1 MLLNQNRLQRER
13 KTIRAMI
20 ELYCRRHHHPAE
32 ALCPECQQL
41 MDYAMQRIERC
52 PFKENKPT
60 CANCT
65 VHCYKPAMRQQVR
78 QVMRYAGPR
87 MLVYHPIL
95 AMMHF
100 VDGAAEKNK
109 PEPGAHTK
117 K

>member
-1 MLLNQNRLQRER
+1 MKKNRLELER

-20 ELYCRRHHHPAE
+20 GLYCRRCHHPSE

-41 MDYAMQRIERC
+41 VDYAILRIDRC

-65 VHCYKPAMRQQVR
+65 VHCYKPAIRQQVL

-95 AMMHF
+95 TLLHF
-100 VDGAAEKNK
+100 VDRATEKK
-109 PEPGAHTK
+109 QA
-117 K
+117 

>member
-1 MLLNQNRLQRER
+1 MLLKKNRLQRER

-20 ELYCRRHHHPAE
+20 GLYCRGHHHPAE
-32 ALCPECQQL
+32 ALCPECQGL
-41 MDYAMQRIERC
+41 VDYAMQRIERC

-65 VHCYKPAMRQQVR
+65 VHCYKPDMRQQVR

-109 PEPGAHTK
+109 LEPGAHTK

>member
-1 MLLNQNRLQRER
+1 MLSKENRLQRER

-20 ELYCRRHHHPAE
+20 GLYCRRHHHPAA
-32 ALCPECQQL
+32 ALCTECQQL
-41 MDYAMQRIERC
+41 TDYALQRIERC

-87 MLVYHPIL
+87 MLLYHPFL
-95 AMMHF
+95 AVMHF
-100 VDGAAEKNK
+100 VDGMAEKK
-109 PEPGAHTK
+109 PT
-117 K
+117 